1 MRFQMAKTWRT
12 VVLGLLAGGA
22 AAALVDSA
30 GPQPVHRAPSIAT
43 RPAPPATSPIP
54 SVVSHNTE
62 EWSQQILLCQGLSPA
77 APRPVPYKDC
87 VGGPCGPECQML
99 DPLEFQKYAQGE
111 YVGRARLPHVPE
123 YRLRVDDQLDFIY
136 RLTREE
142 TREPYELNVGD
153 EIRVESFTDKNLDR
167 TLVIQPDGT
176 ITLPLLGQVRA
187 GQHTVTDLRNELE
200 EAFKKYYKV
209 PSIIVTPIK
218 MNTQLDDL
226 RNAIG
231 GRSGLG
237 PQVRPGKVTPEGT
250 VQLPAVGTVPAQ
262 GLTLREF
269 KAELDARYNALIEGV
284 EVTPVLTVRAPRY
297 AYVLGEVKLPGRY
310 TLEAPTTVMQAVA
323 LAGSWNFGANLHQVI
338 IFRRADDWR
347 LIATMLDL
355 RAAFLGRKSCPA
367 AEIWVS
373 DSDLIILPKSHIQLT
388 DNWIE
393 MIFTNGLYRMAPVTG
408 NISYTNL
415 SAFGPVSGT

>member
-1 MRFQMAKTWRT
+1 
-12 VVLGLLAGGA
+12 V
-22 AAALVDSA
+22 AALRD
-30 GPQPVHRAPSIAT
+30 T
-43 RPAPPATSPIP
+43 
-54 SVVSHNTE
+54 
-62 EWSQQILLCQGLSPA
+62 
-77 APRPVPYKDC
+77 
-87 VGGPCGPECQML
+87 
-99 DPLEFQKYAQGE
+99 
-111 YVGRARLPHVPE
+111 
-123 YRLRVDDQLDFIY
+123 
-136 RLTREE
+136 
-142 TREPYELNVGD
+142 
-153 EIRVESFTDKNLDR
+153 
-167 TLVIQPDGT
+167 
-176 ITLPLLGQVRA
+176 
-187 GQHTVTDLRNELE
+187 LE
-200 EAFKKYYKV
+200 EQFKKYYKV

-269 KAELDARYNALIEGV
+269 KAELDARYNELIEGV
-284 EVTPVLTVRAPRY
+284 EVTPVLTIRAPRY

-347 LIATMLDL
+347 LIATILDL

-393 MIFTNGLYRMAPVTG
+393 LLFTKGLYSMFPVSG
-408 NISYTNL
+408 SVSFTNL
-415 SAFGPVSGT
+415 SYLSGSSGS

>member
-1 MRFQMAKTWRT
+1 MRWQMANSWRT
-12 VVLGLLAGGA
+12 VALGLLAGSA
-22 AAALVDSA
+22 AAAAIGFA
-30 GPQPVHRAPSIAT
+30 GAGRSGRARSGAAGAESQAT
-43 RPAPPATSPIP
+43 CAVPAPAPPAATQWP
-54 SVVSHNTE
+54 E
-62 EWSQQILLCQGLSPA
+62 QILLCQGLSPA
-77 APRPVPYKDC
+77 APRAVPYKDC
-87 VGGPCGPECQML
+87 VSGQCSQDCQLL
-99 DPLEFQKYAQGE
+99 DPVEFQKYAQGE
-111 YVGRARLPHVPE
+111 YVGRSRLPHVAE
-123 YRLRVDDQLDFIY
+123 YRLRVDDQMDFIY

-142 TREPYELNVGD
+142 TRKPYGLNVGD

-167 TLVIQPDGT
+167 TLLIQPDGT

-187 GQHTVTDLRNELE
+187 ANHTVAALREELE
-200 EAFKKYYKV
+200 QRFQKYYKV

-226 RNAIG
+226 RAAIG
-231 GRSGLG
+231 GRSGFG

-269 KAELDARYNALIEGV
+269 KQELDARYNALIEGV

-393 MIFTNGLYRMAPVTG
+393 LLFTKGLYAMFPVTG
-408 NISYTNL
+408 SVSYTNL
-415 SAFGPVSGT
+415 SYLSGTGS